1 MIIYIIIMCIIMI
14 LLTIQ
19 EFWRKMRTKQTER
32 FILENVKNA
41 RF

>member
-1 MIIYIIIMCIIMI
+1 MCIIMI

-19 EFWRKMRTKQTER
+19 EFWRKMRTKQTEK

-41 RF
+41 HF